1 MTNNRL
7 NRVVWRISLP
17 IIFVGATE
25 ALDHLIDSLFLARV
39 GVTELGA
46 IAVADAVLQLF
57 LLLPLALVDGIQV
70 LTARRVGQRRSAA
83 VGAVFDQG
91 LLLLLLVAGVS
102 TALLKL
108 GWPLLAPWFVESDA
122 VDGAVDG
129 FLQIAAWGIAP
140 TAATF
145 AFGALLTSLGRTW
158 ALVPATIILIV
169 SDVVLDYAFVLGGF
183 GCPALGMRGAALG
196 SLGAECLTLLFL
208 AIYTWRRLDTARYG
222 LFRQW
227 RFESH
232 TARLLGRLS
241 LPIAGLLLCGDLG
254 WFAFFVVLE
263 HVDTHTLAIANLV
276 FTCYLVFSVPSEAF
290 AETSCSM
297 VARYVGRNRPDR
309 IGGVLRAAI
318 GGAGI
323 VTIPLLL
330 ASLAAPDAVLAMF
343 APGAVLMAD
352 AAASL
357 RVVALAMLIA
367 IPGEMWFGAVIGTGD
382 TTAAFGISCALA
394 LTRVGLAWLMAI
406 AMALSPALVWLSLP
420 TVSLVCLLLSWGWMK
435 AGMWRRLAT

>member
-7 NRVVWRISLP
+7 NRAVWRISLP

-46 IAVADAVLQLF
+46 IAVADSVLQLF
-57 LLLPLALVDGIQV
+57 LLLPLGLVDGIQV
-70 LTARRVGQRRSAA
+70 LTARRVGQRRNAA

-91 LLLLLLVAGVS
+91 LLLVLLVAVAS

-108 GWPLLAPWFVESDA
+108 GWPLLAPWFVESED
-122 VDGAVDG
+122 VGGAVDG

-145 AFGALLTSLGRTW
+145 AFGALLTSLSRTW

-169 SDVVLDYAFVLGGF
+169 SDVLLDYAFVLGGF

-196 SLGAECLTLLFL
+196 SVGAELATLAFL
-208 AIYTWRRLDTARYG
+208 ALYTWRGIDTARYG

-232 TARLLGRLS
+232 TMRLLGWLS
-241 LPIAGLLLCGDLG
+241 LPIAGLRVCGDLG

-276 FTCYLVFSVPSEAF
+276 FTCYLVFCIPSEAF

-309 IGGVLRAAI
+309 VVGVLRAATL
-318 GGAGI
+318 GAGI
-323 VTIPLLL
+323 VTVPLLL
-330 ASLAAPDAVLAMF
+330 ASLIAPETVLAMF
-343 APGAVLMAD
+343 ATGAALMHD

-357 RVVALAMLIA
+357 RVVALAMLVA
-367 IPGEMWFGAVIGTGD
+367 IPGEMWFGAVNGTGD
-382 TTAAFGISCALA
+382 TAAAFGISCALA
-394 LTRVGLAWLMAI
+394 LVRVGLAWLMAI
-406 AMALSPALVWLSLP
+406 DLGLPPAVVWLSVP
-420 TVSLVCLLLSWGWMK
+420 TVWLVCLLLSWGWMK
-435 AGMWRRLAT
+435 AGMWRRLIA